1 MAQRYWKQIIK
12 LKLDG
17 MDGTLL
23 KKWVVWV
30 QYPLLITENEIVHCI
45 QKLHSLVLNPKPERR
60 EREGVQDD
68 HP

>member
-1 MAQRYWKQIIK
+1 
-12 LKLDG
+12 